1 MAKRIP
7 PLAAIAAVVLTD
19 VLGLTLIIPLL
30 PFYAEHYGASAFVV
44 GLLYTCYSAFQL
56 VSGPLLGKW
65 SDRTGR
71 RPLLILSQLGTVASL
86 LLLAHAWALWVV
98 FASRI
103 IDGFT
108 AGNLSLAQ
116 AYIADVTVPEK
127 RARAFGIIGIAFG
140 VGFFLG
146 PAMTGLLVPA
156 NAHTASQLVVPI
168 YLAAGLSLTSAFLSF
183 TILPSVQPAA
193 AGDRGARKL
202 SILQWGEYKKYFQNP
217 ALRGRLF
224 QMGAFLFAFQLF
236 MGGFALFAERRFHT
250 AGGHPYGAKQVGYI
264 LMLAGLVGIV
274 QQGGMIGPFVKRF
287 GESKL
292 IRGGFALAALGYAL
306 LACSHGVAILI
317 VAVVVSSFG
326 AGFIRPVLT
335 SQVTQHAGPT
345 EYGSILGLT
354 QSMMAGAQILA
365 PPLATF
371 VIGLYDSRGLGLT
384 DTWLWLWALTAAALF
399 AGGLLIPVPHGDHVP
414 VPAQRVA

>member
-1 MAKRIP
+1 MKRIP
-7 PLAAIAAVVLTD
+7 PLVAIFAVVLVD

-44 GLLYTCYSAFQL
+44 GLLFTCYSACQM
-56 VSGPLLGKW
+56 VAGPLLGKW
-65 SDRTGR
+65 SDRIGR
-71 RPLLILSQLGTVASL
+71 RPLLIVSQLGTVASL
-86 LLLAHAWALWVV
+86 FLLAHAWALWVV
-98 FASRI
+98 FLSRL

-116 AYIADVTVPEK
+116 AYIADVTAPEE
-127 RARAFGIIGIAFG
+127 RAKSFAIIGISFG

-146 PAMTGLLVPA
+146 PAMTGLLLPA
-156 NAHTASQLVVPI
+156 NVQQASQLVVPI

-183 TILPSVQPAA
+183 AILPSVRPAA
-193 AGDRGARKL
+193 AGERTARKL
-202 SILQWGEYKKYFQNP
+202 SLLQWGEYRKYFRIP

-224 QMGAFLFAFQLF
+224 QMGMFLLAFQLF

-250 AGGHPYGAKQVGYI
+250 ASGHTYGAKQVGYI

-287 GESKL
+287 GESRL
-292 IRGGFALAALGYAL
+292 IRTGFALAAVGYTLLAFSHQVAL
-306 LACSHGVAILI
+306 LV
-317 VAVVVSSFG
+317 VAVVVSSLG
-326 AGFIRPVLT
+326 AGFIRPILT

-371 VIGLYDSRGLGLT
+371 IIGLYDQRAFGLG
-384 DTWLWLWALTAAALF
+384 DTWLWIWSLTAAALF
-399 AGGLLIPVPHGDHVP
+399 AGGLLIPVPRTE
-414 VPAQRVA
+414 PAATPEPRSA

>member
-1 MAKRIP
+1 MKRVP
-7 PLAAIAAVVLTD
+7 PLVAISAVVFTD
-19 VLGLTLIIPLL
+19 VLGLTLMIPLL

-44 GLLYTCYSAFQL
+44 GLLYACYSAFQL

-65 SDRTGR
+65 SDRIGR

-86 LLLAHAWALWVV
+86 ILLAHAWALWVV
-98 FASRI
+98 FVARI

-116 AYIADVTVPEK
+116 AYIADVTAPPD

-140 VGFFLG
+140 LGFFLG
-146 PAMTGLLVPA
+146 PAMTGVLVPQNVHA
-156 NAHTASQLVVPI
+156 ASQLAVPI
-168 YLAAGLSLTSAFLSF
+168 YLAAGLSFTSAVLSL
-183 TILPSVQPAA
+183 TILPGVTPAA
-193 AGDRGARKL
+193 AADRSSRKL

-250 AGGHPYGAKQVGYI
+250 AAGHPYGTKQVGYI
-264 LMLAGLVGIV
+264 LMLAGLVGII

-287 GESKL
+287 GESAL
-292 IRGGFALAALGYAL
+292 IKAGFAGAALGYAL
-306 LACSHGVAILI
+306 LAGSHGVGLLI
-317 VAVVVSSFG
+317 TAVVVSSFG
-326 AGFIRPVLT
+326 TGFVRPVLT
-335 SQVTQHAGPT
+335 SQLTQHAGPT
-345 EYGSILGLT
+345 EYGSILGLN
-354 QSMMAGAQILA
+354 QSMMAGAQILG

-371 VIGLYDSRGLGLT
+371 VIGLHDQRAFGWT
-384 DTWLWLWALTAAALF
+384 DTWLWVWALTAAALF
-399 AGGLLIPVPHGDHVP
+399 AVGLFIPVQPGQTVAEP
-414 VPAQRVA
+414 VRKTA